1 MKPSLHKNLDQFIG
15 RANADGRKVTVRLCN
30 YDDEYEKVVGI
41 VKNGLE
47 MVPGAKN
54 VKKNRTAKS
63 GSVEFVLNYIGETE
77 DLAEFLEKH
86 IKTDVKKRLHRPKL
100 GRIENTLVEF
110 DFE

>member
-1 MKPSLHKNLDQFIG
+1 M
-15 RANADGRKVTVRLCN
+15 
-30 YDDEYEKVVGI
+30 
-41 VKNGLE
+41 
-47 MVPGAKN
+47 
-54 VKKNRTAKS
+54 
-63 GSVEFVLNYIGETE
+63 NYIGETE